1 MKTFTHIVFFAGL
14 LFLNTTIQA
23 QQIVHIPDPAFK
35 QALLDHLPIIDTNG
49 DGEIQVSE
57 AEAVTE
63 LIVGDPWGSYNIQD
77 LTGIEAFV
85 NITFL
90 DCQNNQLSSLNLN
103 HNLLLEDL
111 IFDDNNLTI
120 IDISENIKL
129 KGISC
134 HNNNLTAIDLSQN
147 PQLEGVYINNNYL
160 TTIDLIQNS
169 QLIGLDIGNNQ
180 FDFLDVSQ
188 NLFLRY
194 LVCQNNNLTF
204 LDVRNG
210 NNENFTVFNAKDNP
224 DLTCIFVDNAEYSET
239 NWTDVD
245 PASTFVETQ
254 AQCDAL
260 GFNEMFL
267 KEINILPNPVENI
280 LNIELSGQY
289 SQELSGEIVDI
300 TGKIIA
306 THLLKTDTSLDLSYL
321 PSGIYFLNIYTN
333 QNKRLTKKLVKL

>member
-57 AEAVTE
+57 AEAVIE
-63 LIVGDPWGSYNIQD
+63 LIIGDPWGSYNIQD

-111 IFDDNNLTI
+111 IIDDNNLTT

-134 HNNNLTAIDLSQN
+134 HNNNLTTIDFSQN
-147 PQLEGVYINNNYL
+147 PQLEGVDINNNYL
-160 TTIDLIQNS
+160 TTIDLTQNS
-169 QLIGLDIGNNQ
+169 QLILLNIGNNQ

-188 NLFLRY
+188 NPFLRY
-194 LVCQNNNLTF
+194 LFCQNNNLTF

-260 GFNEMFL
+260 GFNEVFL
-267 KEINILPNPVENI
+267 KEINIFPNPAQNV
-280 LNIELSGQY
+280 LNIELPDLY
-289 SQELSGEIVDI
+289 FEELYLAIKDVA
-300 TGKIIA
+300 GKTIA
-306 THLLKTDTSLDLSYL
+306 IHQLKTDFTLDVSQL
-321 PSGIYFLNIYTN
+321 PSGIYFLNIYNN